1 MHSCAYVSVVYC
13 NGCVV
18 AVGKHSIII
27 ILSFPISS
35 SPLGRRPSECSCHF
49 QSLYVDSLLLGVL
62 KGLSLSSRLGRK
74 LKWTK
79 STYINININRISNKY

>member
-27 ILSFPISS
+27 IIIIIIK
-35 SPLGRRPSECSCHF
+35 
-49 QSLYVDSLLLGVL
+49 YL
-62 KGLSLSSRLGRK
+62 KSVYL
-74 LKWTK
+74 
-79 STYINININRISNKY
+79 

>member
-27 ILSFPISS
+27 IIINTPMTF
-35 SPLGRRPSECSCHF
+35 HYDF
-49 QSLYVDSLLLGVL
+49 SL
-62 KGLSLSSRLGRK
+62 
-74 LKWTK
+74 
-79 STYINININRISNKY
+79 

>member
-27 ILSFPISS
+27 II
-35 SPLGRRPSECSCHF
+35 
-49 QSLYVDSLLLGVL
+49 
-62 KGLSLSSRLGRK
+62 
-74 LKWTK
+74 
-79 STYINININRISNKY
+79 IKYDFFLTEK

>member
-27 ILSFPISS
+27 I
-35 SPLGRRPSECSCHF
+35 
-49 QSLYVDSLLLGVL
+49 
-62 KGLSLSSRLGRK
+62 
-74 LKWTK
+74 
-79 STYINININRISNKY
+79 INSMKKEIE

>member
-27 ILSFPISS
+27 IIIIITITLI
-35 SPLGRRPSECSCHF
+35 
-49 QSLYVDSLLLGVL
+49 V
-62 KGLSLSSRLGRK
+62 RL
-74 LKWTK
+74 
-79 STYINININRISNKY
+79 RIFRTFTFYFKFHLPTLEKAQVSQF